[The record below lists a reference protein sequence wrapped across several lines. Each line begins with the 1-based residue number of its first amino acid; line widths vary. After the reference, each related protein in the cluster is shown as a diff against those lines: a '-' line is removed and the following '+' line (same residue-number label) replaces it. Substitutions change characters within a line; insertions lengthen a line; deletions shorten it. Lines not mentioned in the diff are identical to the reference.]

1 MYPVA
6 FGFIDSENENNWI
19 WFMSQL
25 QRAIG
30 SPPHL
35 AICTDACK
43 GLENA
48 VHKVFPHADQ
58 RECFRHLMQNFVK
71 YFYGDGLSRMY
82 PAARAYRTE
91 IFDHHMSK
99 IVSSC
104 PEVMKYL
111 QRHHSLKW
119 MRCAFDP

>member
-48 VHKVFPHADQ
+48 VHEVFPHADQ

-71 YFYGDGLSRMY
+71 YFYGDGLGRMY
-82 PAARAYRTE
+82 PAARAYMTN
-91 IFDHHMSK
+91 I
-99 IVSSC
+99 
-104 PEVMKYL
+104 
-111 QRHHSLKW
+111 
-119 MRCAFDP
+119 